1 MKLHAIPCAILAMSL
16 MTGGPAF
23 AQAEGN
29 NLQQQLHQPPR
40 QQQRQ
45 PQRQDQ
51 RADKHQAQRNFQQQQ
66 QQRGWEQQRQR
77 SDQRQ
82 RGDEYRDAR
91 GAGPDHQFRR
101 GDRLPPEYRNRNY
114 VVDDWRT
121 HHLSAPPRGYHWVQV
136 GGDYVLVAIAT
147 GIILQL
153 LLNN

>member
-1 MKLHAIPCAILAMSL
+1 MRLHAIPCAILAMSL
-16 MTGGPAF
+16 VAGGPAF

-29 NLQQQLHQPPR
+29 NLQP
-40 QQQRQ
+40 QRP

-51 RADKHQAQRNFQQQQ
+51 RQDRRADKHQAQRNFQQQQ

-77 SDQRQ
+77 PDQRQ

-101 GDRLPPEYRNRNY
+101 GDRLPPEYRHRNY
-114 VVDDWRT
+114 VVDDWRD
-121 HHLSAPPRGYHWVQV
+121 HHLNAPPRGYHWVQV

>member
-1 MKLHAIPCAILAMSL
+1 MKLHVIPCAILVMSL
-16 MTGGPAF
+16 VTGGPAF

-29 NLQQQLHQPPR
+29 NLQQR
-40 QQQRQ
+40 QG
-45 PQRQDQ
+45 QRQDQ
-51 RADKHQAQRNFQQQQ
+51 RRDERQDRRADKHQAQRNFQQQQ
-66 QQRGWEQQRQR
+66 QRGWEQQRQR
-77 SDQRQ
+77 SER
-82 RGDEYRDAR
+82 RERSDEYREAR
-91 GAGPDHQFRR
+91 GAGPDHDFRR

-114 VVDDWRT
+114 VVDDWRN